1 MSPAWPATAT
11 CSRRGRG
18 RSPKFLVRRRRQG
31 AAIFRAD
38 RIAREFGDRFE
49 IACDLMRFARTL
61 AFAERAEAAAQLSRS
76 DAMREEL
83 DLSYPP

>member
-1 MSPAWPATAT
+1 MAGH
-11 CSRRGRG
+11 R
-18 RSPKFLVRRRRQG
+18 
-31 AAIFRAD
+31 
-38 RIAREFGDRFE
+38 E
-49 IACDLMRFARTL
+49 IACDLMRFAQTL